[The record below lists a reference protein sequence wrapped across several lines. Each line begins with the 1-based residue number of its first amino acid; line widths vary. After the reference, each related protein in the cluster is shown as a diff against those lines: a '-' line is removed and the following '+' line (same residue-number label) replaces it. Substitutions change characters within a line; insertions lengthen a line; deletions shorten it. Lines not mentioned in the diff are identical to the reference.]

1 MRLPERPGDSGR
13 RGDYPLDRVRVV
25 DGGLEADRRDSSS
38 HYGFAMERGVRSV
51 QGIARI
57 SKGQCGHE
65 PRRLQGNLLLGIPPQ
80 DNGQDRGPALPSSIL
95 MVLVPKKARAEFS
108 NQGFDPGALGRRPRL
123 DGVVHGSEWFG
134 KQPRGQSLPLGC
146 PLGTGLLDIRF
157 GMVDVAG
164 FEPG

>member
-1 MRLPERPGDSGR
+1 M
-13 RGDYPLDRVRVV
+13 
-25 DGGLEADRRDSSS
+25 
-38 HYGFAMERGVRSV
+38 
-51 QGIARI
+51 
-57 SKGQCGHE
+57 
-65 PRRLQGNLLLGIPPQ
+65 GIPPQ

-123 DGVVHGSEWFG
+123 DGLVHGSEWFG